1 MLFRSPLVHFRFS
14 TTVSKLCILHSNP
27 LYKSPVHI
35 HECKTTCEAV
45 FNEICIFQLLSLSCM
60 KMLLTG
66 LIDGGARAYS
76 SNMSNAG
83 M

>member
-1 MLFRSPLVHFRFS
+1 M
-14 TTVSKLCILHSNP
+14 
-27 LYKSPVHI
+27 
-35 HECKTTCEAV
+35 
-45 FNEICIFQLLSLSCM
+45 FQLLSLSCM

-66 LIDGGARAYS
+66 LIDGGAWAYS